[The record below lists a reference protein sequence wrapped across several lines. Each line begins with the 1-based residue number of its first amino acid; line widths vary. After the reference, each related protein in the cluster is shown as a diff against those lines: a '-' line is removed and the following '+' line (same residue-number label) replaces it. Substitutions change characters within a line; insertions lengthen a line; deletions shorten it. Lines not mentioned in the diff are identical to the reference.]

1 MKNTL
6 KIVGLKCKDKVYL
19 KNIDGYGRSLKCII
33 VNGEKVKSTFKSDWY
48 STISIPETVQIYEK
62 QKSINKRY
70 ELIHEKFK
78 CEDIPL
84 VIPEEDFICEEDDYE
99 DVVFPKYAQYKSLYK
114 YSEDV
119 QPDILIDIKYEYET
133 ILTLDRISEPKK
145 FNYPVYRKKN

>member
-6 KIVGLKCKDKVYL
+6 KLVGVECKDKIYF
-19 KNIDGYGRSLKCII
+19 KNIDGYGISLKDII
-33 VNGEKVKSTFKSDWY
+33 VNGEKVKSTFQLNWY
-48 STISIPETVQIYEK
+48 STISIPETVQRYDK
-62 QKSINKRY
+62 QESINKRY
-70 ELIHEKFK
+70 ELIDEKFK
-78 CEDIPL
+78 CDDIPL
-84 VIPEEDFICEEDDYE
+84 VIPEEDFVYEEDDYE
-99 DVVFPKYAQYKSLYK
+99 EVVFPKYAQYKSLYK